1 MLLQK
6 LIEAKILKRIRAAL
20 AALDY
25 VTVRGAWEEA
35 YYGLTKWSED
45 GKSGAFVSV
54 ALSTPTRKAPTDPT
68 SVMSANV
75 TVFIRCEYDPCGEKL
90 SLICE
95 TIQDLFE
102 RWITSE
108 MDALDIPEFSVDGVA
123 IGTGSPPALNNAVC
137 SVTYPLELSGS
148 FV

>member
-35 YYGLTKWSED
+35 YHGLTKWSED
-45 GKSGAFVSV
+45 GESGAFVSV

-68 SVMSANV
+68 AVMSANV
-75 TVFIRCEYDPCGEKL
+75 TVFIRCEYDPRGEKL

-108 MDALDIPEFSVDGVA
+108 MDALDIPEFSVDSVA

-137 SVTYPLELSGS
+137 SVTYSLELSGS
-148 FV
+148 YT

>member
-1 MLLQK
+1 MPNILSVSNRLSVIRTYAI
-6 LIEAKILKRIRAAL
+6 LI
-20 AALDY
+20 
-25 VTVRGAWEEA
+25 
-35 YYGLTKWSED
+35 
-45 GKSGAFVSV
+45 
-54 ALSTPTRKAPTDPT
+54 
-68 SVMSANV
+68 
-75 TVFIRCEYDPCGEKL
+75 
-90 SLICE
+90 ICE